1 MLDPNLLR
9 SQLNQTAEQL
19 QRLRSFDLPVDELA
33 NLESERKRLQTQTQE
48 LQASRNR
55 LCTAEGRGEGRNS
68 SSGVGAGKAA
78 PAPVAVTC
86 RLEELKI
93 VMPSTSHIRPVTV
106 TISPTWP

>member
-55 LCTAEGRGEGRNS
+55 LAKEIGMRKGKGEDAS
-68 SSGVGAGKAA
+68 
-78 PAPVAVTC
+78 
-86 RLEELKI
+86 E
-93 VMPSTSHIRPVTV
+93 VMA
-106 TISPTWP
+106 